1 VPCGL
6 DETGLPV
13 GMQVIGP
20 QFGEERVLQLMRV
33 IQERR
38 EIRLPEMVRAET
50 E

>member
-1 VPCGL
+1 MPCGL